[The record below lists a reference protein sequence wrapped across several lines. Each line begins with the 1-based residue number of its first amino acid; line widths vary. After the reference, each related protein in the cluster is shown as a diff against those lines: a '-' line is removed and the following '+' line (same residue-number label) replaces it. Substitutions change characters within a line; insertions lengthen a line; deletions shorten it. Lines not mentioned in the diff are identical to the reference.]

1 MANTRKPVD
10 GLELPNL
17 EDPAALLNPR
27 QLCLGEYSR
36 WEKQPFPAGLGW
48 FPKTWYPR
56 ALLAGIMPADRPVEQ
71 ELRAAYGKL
80 LPPDQRA
87 QYLKHGLPDMNFKFF
102 NGASPGLALPF
113 LKGGEQVVTENLS
126 PEGALRFQLPADTP
140 HVGLDIGQGVQEPP
154 VVLHTVMIRMEDRQ
168 VDMLWRGA
176 VPYPGPDWF
185 PQMQK
190 MDLTVR

>member
-1 MANTRKPVD
+1 MIGDRSARFVPGGLPRFTDPVPFTTMELRYERAYGGIDVFSDKATSYPYPRNPMGRGFVVANTRKPVD

-87 QYLKHGLPDMNFKFF
+87 PLPQFKMPLF
-102 NGASPGLALPF
+102 NLRL
-113 LKGGEQVVTENLS
+113 VV
-126 PEGALRFQLPADTP
+126 
-140 HVGLDIGQGVQEPP
+140 GVMPNP
-154 VVLHTVMIRMEDRQ
+154 VRNIRNTTVCCIRMVLSR
-168 VDMLWRGA
+168 WR
-176 VPYPGPDWF
+176 
-185 PQMQK
+185 
-190 MDLTVR
+190 T